1 MDGLFIKKIDIE
13 EEDNRDNR
21 NEDYPK
27 IKETMVSLEWLFDKE
42 VDKESKNKEEKEEVA
57 WSIAIGRQTE
67 KESREI
73 EKNIVFLI
81 KSVSKD
87 KMADQDQVREDIA
100 LECPSRFPDMPGV
113 NG

>member
-21 NEDYPK
+21 DKDYPK
-27 IKETMVSLEWLFDKE
+27 IKETMVPLEWLFDKE

-67 KESREI
+67 EESRKI
-73 EKNIVFLI
+73 EKDIVFLMEP
-81 KSVSKD
+81 VSEEK
-87 KMADQDQVREDIA
+87 KADQD
-100 LECPSRFPDMPGV
+100 
-113 NG
+113 